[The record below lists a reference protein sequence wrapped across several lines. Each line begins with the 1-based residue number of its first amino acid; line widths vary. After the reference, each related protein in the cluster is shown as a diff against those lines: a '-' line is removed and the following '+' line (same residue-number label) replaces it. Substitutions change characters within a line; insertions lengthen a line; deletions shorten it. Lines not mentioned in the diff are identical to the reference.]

1 MPLELFAH
9 HMSMVDQYSK
19 VIEMLD
25 ADEETAKKLE
35 TSAWN
40 REKCYF
46 LMNLTM
52 DDGSLLPLHIVDSD
66 DLDHLFPLK
75 MKAFSV
81 ARATCPAW
89 MKWEISFTIA

>member
-1 MPLELFAH
+1 
-9 HMSMVDQYSK
+9 MSMVDQYSK

-52 DDGSLLPLHIVDSD
+52 DDDSLLPLHIVDSD
-66 DLDHLFPLK
+66 DFGS
-75 MKAFSV
+75 SV
-81 ARATCPAW
+81 PR
-89 MKWEISFTIA
+89 

>member
-9 HMSMVDQYSK
+9 HMAMVDQYSK

-46 LMNLTM
+46 LMNRQWMMAASFRFILSILT
-52 DDGSLLPLHIVDSD
+52 I
-66 DLDHLFPLK
+66 LDHLFPLK

-81 ARATCPAW
+81 ARTTCPAW

>member
-1 MPLELFAH
+1 MGNCLQKSGLSSTLKRIYHLKSIGQIYFTGKQDMPLELFAH
-9 HMSMVDQYSK
+9 HMAMVDQYFK

-46 LMNLTM
+46 LM
-52 DDGSLLPLHIVDSD
+52 
-66 DLDHLFPLK
+66 
-75 MKAFSV
+75 
-81 ARATCPAW
+81 
-89 MKWEISFTIA
+89 ISSY